1 MEKNSIQ
8 AENGKQVANL
18 SNKEKVIAL
27 LKAIETGDTVAVGYV
42 NADHYTQH
50 NLTVGDGLSGFG
62 AALAG
67 LADYP
72 EKA

>member
-1 MEKNSIQ
+1 MEKKTFM
-8 AENGKQVANL
+8 AENENVQ
-18 SNKEKVIAL
+18 KVVAL

-42 NADHYTQH
+42 NADNYTQH

-67 LADYP
+67 LVY
-72 EKA
+72 